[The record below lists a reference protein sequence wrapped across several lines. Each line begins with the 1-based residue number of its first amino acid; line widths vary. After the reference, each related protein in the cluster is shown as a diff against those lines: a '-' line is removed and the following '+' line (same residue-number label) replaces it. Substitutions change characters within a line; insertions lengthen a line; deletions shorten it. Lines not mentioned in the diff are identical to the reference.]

1 MSKGTTIHTKSTEP
15 LKEQAQAIL
24 QELGIPLSVAY
35 EMFYRQI
42 IVYRGLPFELRVPNK
57 TTIKAMEEAREGKG
71 KRYAR
76 VEEMFTDLDV

>member
-1 MSKGTTIHTKSTEP
+1 MSKGTTVHTKSTEL
-15 LKEQAQAIL
+15 LKEETQAIL
-24 QELGIPLSVAY
+24 QELGIP
-35 EMFYRQI
+35 I
-42 IVYRGLPFELRVPNK
+42 ELRTPNK